1 MRKTT
6 FSRTLLLTAAL
17 AVGGSADM
25 WAQQPTYDA
34 NAPVTSID
42 GLTNGDYVLDIHNT
56 SGESTDYGLVYYDA
70 NTPTDRPFKAQFNY
84 DFEDGIITDDS
95 YIWTLTWNEDH
106 TAFTLQN
113 KDGVYFSTR
122 TKQSNFGRGD
132 MLAIT
137 SEDEIAWYV
146 PEVSDEENRFFMK
159 LDGYVL
165 PEGANEGTPGDPLY
179 LMTNNPGG
187 YKNLS
192 YWNAPDPTNAL
203 GAVRMQFLPVTGS
216 FNYVDVTYVYR
227 FNGQQVASEK
237 FQLVEGESLPPVR
250 TLPAYVTATAPEGV
264 VTEGTTQYI
273 IDCVLADNFPFVVS
287 ESYDNATWCA
297 VGLHSAPYY
306 LHNTAGAESM
316 TLGTTEQTIDASSN
330 NAFAAQLWCVT
341 GNPFDGFKL
350 YNRAAGAGMILSS
363 GNPAGADGTT
373 YPVLTDESS
382 LPEGN
387 NTTWDILPSTN
398 IAGINGFYIARHG
411 EAANKMNLRNG
422 KLAYWTGGADAGSTF
437 RVLGM
442 DDLYAAY
449 LDVFTRGYVGA
460 PSADVLSANSE
471 LINALIGG
479 TGTPEQYVA
488 LKQAFDAA
496 MQEGNTM
503 ALDAA
508 KLYRIQ
514 NLARKASTG
523 NTNDVGNGGFLEVT
537 DKTVTEYVVDMAAID
552 GDPTRVTAL
561 WQVQPIEGEDGH
573 FRLYNPNA
581 GVYVGSV
588 VETGFLTTAETA
600 DEAGNLSLESLG
612 QAQYRLHNEQRNGP
626 LHASG
631 PNVNNLAGIQIYDG
645 DLNSPSAWYLIP
657 AETVSLNV
665 GSAGYATLNLPVAVG
680 LPEGLTAYIATGET
694 GDAVTL
700 SEVEGN
706 TLPAG
711 SPVIVAGEA
720 GTYPLTLLP
729 QNADASLDAN
739 GLRGTTMAATV
750 PDDVNAYVLAMKEGD
765 ATAKFYQLAESIPT
779 YAPLYYRLTSIAAS
793 PREGRAV
800 ELLNEGSTDILGNAD
815 NVSKGAQ
822 VNRLWSNAVDESDAY
837 QLWKFEADPAGS
849 GKYAM
854 ICKAVPEG
862 SVNPTPTSTAN
873 TGRWE
878 YDATAKHYN
887 FTLVEVDGN
896 YTIQSDQTDAT
907 LYMNFAAT
915 GQGLSI
921 NVYNT
926 PSDGNGGYF
935 KFNVAEY
942 DTEGE
947 PVDVDNTPRVIAAN
961 KAYYV
966 SNAAATAAFTLSFG
980 GTSTSI
986 DAVEATDGAEKATIY
1001 YDLSG
1006 RRVLYPSNGIFVT
1019 GEGQKVFIK

>member
-6 FSRTLLLTAAL
+6 ISRSLLLTAAL
-17 AVGGSADM
+17 VMGIPSVSAQT
-25 WAQQPTYDA
+25 AATS
-34 NAPVTSID
+34 PVASVED
-42 GLTNGDYVLDIHNT
+42 LTNGYYVIKTASNNGAF
-56 SGESTDYGLVYYDA
+56 SGLVYYDLNDVENRRFRVDQDKQA
-70 NTPTDRPFKAQFNY
+70 YTDGTLEAA
-84 DFEDGIITDDS
+84 
-95 YIWTLTWNEDH
+95 YIWKLTNNGDGTFSLMGMHDNAYIPADAGNNQNFRGTE
-106 TAFTLQN
+106 TANLQVTV
-113 KDGVYFSTR
+113 GE
-122 TKQSNFGRGD
+122 GD
-132 MLAIT
+132 YAGK
-137 SEDEIAWYV
+137 WYV
-146 PEVSDEENRFFMK
+146 TMTNYEHEGQATYWYVNQPGGDPNLSWWQNYTGNQAMQVEFYAMSGLPATTEVS
-159 LDGYVL
+159 YVL
-165 PEGANEGTPGDPLY
+165 QYD
-179 LMTNNPGG
+179 
-187 YKNLS
+187 
-192 YWNAPDPTNAL
+192 
-203 GAVRMQFLPVTGS
+203 
-216 FNYVDVTYVYR
+216 
-227 FNGQQVASEK
+227 GQQI
-237 FQLVEGESLPPVR
+237 ESRTYDELFVGDALPQMPFS
-250 TLPAYVTATAPEGV
+250 LPAYVEAEQPSGV
-264 VTEGTTQYI
+264 VEAGATQYN
-273 IDCVLADNFPFVVS
+273 IDCTLAANFPFTVS
-287 ESYDNATWCA
+287 ESYGAAVWHA
-297 VGLHSAPYY
+297 VGLNTAPYY
-306 LHNTAGAESM
+306 LHNTEGAESM
-316 TLGTTEQTIDASSN
+316 ALGQTEQTIDASSDE
-330 NAFAAQLWCVT
+330 AFANQLWCVT

-350 YNRAAGAGMILSS
+350 YNKAAGAGKILSS
-363 GNPAGADGTT
+363 GNPTGADATT
-373 YPVLTDESS
+373 YPILVDETAV
-382 LPEGN
+382 PDGN
-387 NTTWDILPSTN
+387 NTTWDITPSTS
-398 IAGINGFYIARHG
+398 ISGVNGFYIARHG
-411 EAANKMNLRNG
+411 EASNRMNLRDG
-422 KLAYWTGGADAGSTF
+422 KLAYWTDGADAGSTF
-437 RVLGM
+437 RVL
-442 DDLYAAY
+442 DVQDLYAAN
-449 LDVFTRGYVGA
+449 LDIFTRGCVGA
-460 PSADVLSANSE
+460 PNADVIAD
-471 LINALIGG
+471 NASTIDALAGG

-496 MQEGNTM
+496 MQDGNTM

-523 NTNDVGNGGFLEVT
+523 NTNNVGNGGFLEVT
-537 DKTVTEYVVDMAAID
+537 DKTVTEYIVDMAAID
-552 GDPTRVTAL
+552 GDPARVTAL
-561 WQVQPIEGEDGH
+561 WQVQPIDGEDGH

-581 GVYVGSV
+581 GVYVGST
-588 VETGFLTTAETA
+588 VESGYLTTAASA
-600 DEAGNLSLESLG
+600 DEAGDLSLVSLG
-612 QAQYRLHNEQRNGP
+612 QAQYRLRNEQRNGP

-631 PNVNNLAGIQIYDG
+631 LNANNAAGIQIHAG
-645 DLNSPSAWYLIP
+645 ELNSPSAWYLIP
-657 AETVSLNV
+657 AETVSLTV
-665 GSAGYATLNLPVAVG
+665 GEAGYATLNLPVAVS
-680 LPEGLTAYIATGET
+680 LPEGLTAYTATDET
-694 GDAVTL
+694 QDAVVLT
-700 SEVEGN
+700 EVEGR
-706 TLPAG
+706 TQPAG
-711 SPVIVAGEA
+711 SPVIVAGAA

-729 QNADASLDAN
+729 QNADASLDGN

-887 FTLVEVDGN
+887 FTLAEVDGN

-921 NVYNT
+921 NVYNN

-980 GTSTSI
+980 GTTTGI
-986 DAVEATDGAEKATIY
+986 DAVEAADGAEKATIY

>member
-6 FSRTLLLTAAL
+6 ISRSLLLTAAL
-17 AVGGSADM
+17 VMGIPSVSAQT
-25 WAQQPTYDA
+25 AATS
-34 NAPVTSID
+34 PVASVED
-42 GLTNGDYVLDIHNT
+42 LTEGYYVIKTASNNGAF
-56 SGESTDYGLVYYDA
+56 SGLVYYDLNDGA
-70 NTPTDRPFKAQFNY
+70 NRRFRVDQDKQAYTDGTLEAA
-84 DFEDGIITDDS
+84 
-95 YIWTLTWNEDH
+95 YIWKLTNNDDGTFSLMGMHDNAYIPADAGNNQNFRGTE
-106 TAFTLQN
+106 TANLQVTV
-113 KDGVYFSTR
+113 GE
-122 TKQSNFGRGD
+122 GD
-132 MLAIT
+132 YAGK
-137 SEDEIAWYV
+137 WYV
-146 PEVSDEENRFFMK
+146 TMTNYEHEGQATYWYVNQPGGDPNLSWWQNYTGNQAMQVEFYAMSGLPATTEVS
-159 LDGYVL
+159 YVL
-165 PEGANEGTPGDPLY
+165 QYD
-179 LMTNNPGG
+179 
-187 YKNLS
+187 
-192 YWNAPDPTNAL
+192 
-203 GAVRMQFLPVTGS
+203 
-216 FNYVDVTYVYR
+216 
-227 FNGQQVASEK
+227 GQQI
-237 FQLVEGESLPPVR
+237 ESRTYDELFVGDALPQMPFS
-250 TLPAYVTATAPEGV
+250 LPAYVEAEQPSGV
-264 VTEGTTQYI
+264 VEAGATQYN
-273 IDCVLADNFPFVVS
+273 IDCTLAANFPFTVS
-287 ESYDNATWCA
+287 ESYGAAVWHA
-297 VGLHSAPYY
+297 VGLNTAPYY
-306 LHNTAGAESM
+306 LHNTEGAESM
-316 TLGTTEQTIDASSN
+316 ALGQTEQAIDASSDE
-330 NAFAAQLWCVT
+330 AFANQLWCVT

-350 YNRAAGAGMILSS
+350 YNKAAGAGKILSS
-363 GNPAGADGTT
+363 GNPTGADKTT
-373 YPVLTDESS
+373 YPILVDETAV
-382 LPEGN
+382 PDGN
-387 NTTWDILPSTN
+387 NTTWDITPSTN
-398 IAGINGFYIARHG
+398 ISGVNGFYIARHG
-411 EAANKMNLRNG
+411 EASNRMNLRDG
-422 KLAYWTGGADAGSTF
+422 KLAYWTSGADAGSTF

-496 MQEGNTM
+496 MQDGNTM

-523 NTNDVGNGGFLEVT
+523 NTNNVGNGGFLEVT
-537 DKTVTEYVVDMAAID
+537 DKTVTEYIVDMAAID
-552 GDPTRVTAL
+552 GDPARVTAL
-561 WQVQPIEGEDGH
+561 WQVQPIDGEEGH

-750 PDDVNAYVLAMKEGD
+750 PDDVNAYILAMKEGD
-765 ATAKFYQLAESIPT
+765 ATAKFYRLSESIVTEVP
-779 YAPLYYRLTSIAAS
+779 YSRLVCVATDDV
-793 PREGRAV
+793 RTGRVV
-800 ELLNEGSTDILGNAD
+800 ELLNEGSTDIIG
-815 NVSKGAQ
+815 SQTGAQ
-822 VNRLWSNAVDESDAY
+822 VNRLWSNATVDENDPY
-837 QLWKFEADPAGS
+837 QLWAFEADPAGT

-854 ICKAVPEG
+854 VCKAVPAG
-862 SVNPTPTSTAN
+862 SVNPTPTAEDAA
-873 TGRWE
+873 GRWD

-887 FTLVEVDGN
+887 FTLTEVAEKG
-896 YTIQSDQTDAT
+896 YTIKSDQVAGNWW
-907 LYMNFAAT
+907 MNFAGD
-915 GQGLSI
+915 GQGFSI
-921 NVYNT
+921 NLWNE
-926 PSDGNGGYF
+926 PESGDAGYF
-935 KFNVAEY
+935 KPEVVE
-942 DTEGE
+942 TQE
-947 PVDVDNTPRVIAAN
+947 VVDNTPRIIAAN

-966 SNAAATAAFTLSFG
+966 SSSAAGAAFTLSFG
-980 GTSTSI
+980 GPTVGI
-986 DAVEATDGAEKATIY
+986 DAVEAADGAEKATIY